1 MIKVEHC
8 MIAVLS
14 MGVGVCAMD
23 TAHEWRQAERHAEAM
38 RLIAVCADKGG
49 TVQVGKDLQ
58 PVCAAPMFM
67 SRRAM

>member
-1 MIKVEHC
+1 MNVSHVMCI
-8 MIAVLS
+8 VLS
-14 MGVGVCAMD
+14 MGFGVCAMD